1 MSTLSRIQRHFQITI
16 PAAIRKRL
24 NLKEGDLV
32 DFELSK
38 EGILIKPQETIDRSQ
53 AWFWSKRWQEEEKR
67 VEEDFKKGKVV
78 VSKDV
83 EQFIKELDKT
93 RPERSR
99 RK

>member
-1 MSTLSRIQRHFQITI
+1 MSTLSKIQRHFQITI
-16 PAAIRKRL
+16 PAEIRKRL

-38 EGILIKPQETIDRSQ
+38 EGILIKPQEIIDRSQ

-83 EQFIKELDKT
+83 EQFVKELDK
-93 RPERSR
+93 
-99 RK
+99 K